1 VTDFAYTTEF
11 DVRYR
16 DLDPLNHVNN
26 AVYATY
32 LETAR
37 LEYLQSVLDRTFAE
51 GETVLAHLSIDFRR
65 PITLGDAVT
74 VGVRVTDV
82 GRSSIDMEYEVRA
95 DGEVAATAET
105 VMVAV
110 EDGEPRPVPEEW
122 RAAIEAFEGE

>member
-1 VTDFAYTTEF
+1 MTDFAYTTEF

-37 LEYLQSVLDRTFAE
+37 LEYFRSVVGRSLAE
-51 GETVLAHLSIDFRR
+51 GESVLAHLSIDFRR

-82 GRSSIDMEYEVRA
+82 GRSSIGMEYEVRA